1 MGAKDPR
8 LNSAFQIDFRI
19 QRMLRAWKQTDPA
32 PMQVKPIPITVIHRI
47 AVSATADVVD
57 DTFRAAADMIV
68 IASFFLLRLG
78 EYTDNKKDPFQLA
91 NTQLFIG
98 KRRLP
103 ILTTPAAE
111 LCQVRFA
118 LLTFTSQKNG
128 VRGKVIGLACS
139 GDPYLCPVQA
149 IIRRVL
155 YLQSH

>member
-8 LNSAFQIDFRI
+8 LNLAFQINFRI
-19 QRMLRAWKQTDPA
+19 QWMLRAWKHTNPA
-32 PMQVKPIPITVIHRI
+32 PMQVKPIPITVIRWI
-47 AVSATADVVD
+47 AVLATANVVD

-68 IASFFLLRLG
+68 IAFFFLLRPG

-91 NTQLFIG
+91 DTQLFIG

-103 ILTTPAAE
+103 ILTALAAE
-111 LCQVRFA
+111 LCQARFA

-128 VRGKVIGLACS
+128 VPGKVIGLTCS

-155 YLQSH
+155 YL